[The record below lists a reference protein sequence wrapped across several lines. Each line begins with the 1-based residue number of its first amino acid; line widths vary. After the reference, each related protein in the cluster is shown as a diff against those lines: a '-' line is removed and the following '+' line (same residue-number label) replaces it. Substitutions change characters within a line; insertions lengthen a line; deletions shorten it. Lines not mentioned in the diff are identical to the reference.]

1 MRLFGTRRVTSDY
14 RSGNFTC
21 PQCAAER
28 TYRHRKVAKYLVAFN
43 FPLIPLARLGEY
55 IECAHCQ
62 STFLPDVLVRA
73 GDADGPHTLSEY
85 EKAVRHTMVLMMLA
99 DGEVD
104 DNELDTVLDIVN
116 RYGDHPMSRIDLEVY
131 AEQVRRLPQ
140 PVGTYLRQVS
150 PSLNQHGKERLI
162 RCAMAVA
169 SADGKI
175 DRSEVE
181 VIREMGRN
189 LDLSLHELQ
198 SIINAEPEGVGA

>member
-1 MRLFGTRRVTSDY
+1 MLLLGTRRVTTDF

-28 TYRHRKVAKYLVAFN
+28 TYRHRKVSKYFVLFGFPVVA
-43 FPLIPLARLGEY
+43 LRRLGEY
-55 IECAHCQ
+55 IECAHCH

-73 GDADGPHTLSEY
+73 GSAAGETLLSEY
-85 EKAVRHTMVLMMLA
+85 DKALRHTMVLMMIA

-116 RYGDHPMSRIDLEVY
+116 RYGDHAMSRIDLEVY

-140 PVGTYLRQVS
+140 PVGTYLRQIS
-150 PSLNQHGKERLI
+150 PTLNAHGKERLI

-169 SADGKI
+169 SADGVI
-175 DRSEVE
+175 AQSEVA
-181 VIREMGRN
+181 VIREMGRS
-189 LDLSLHELQ
+189 LDLTVAELQ
-198 SIINAEPEGVGA
+198 AIINPQPDVVEM

>member
-1 MRLFGTRRVTSDY
+1 MNV
-14 RSGNFTC
+14 
-21 PQCAAER
+21 
-28 TYRHRKVAKYLVAFN
+28 
-43 FPLIPLARLGEY
+43 PLIPLSQLGQY

-73 GDADGPHTLSEY
+73 GDAEGPHTLSEY

-104 DNELDTVLDIVN
+104 DNELDIVLDIVN

-140 PVGTYLRQVS
+140 PVGTYLRQVG
-150 PSLNQHGKERLI
+150 PALNAHGKERLI

-175 DRSEVE
+175 DRAEVE
-181 VIREMGRN
+181 VIREMGRS
-189 LDLSLHELQ
+189 LDLSIAELQ
-198 SIINAEPEGVGA
+198 AIVNPEPDRVRA

>member
-1 MRLFGTRRVTSDY
+1 MLLFGTRRVTTDS

-28 TYRHRKVAKYLVAFN
+28 IYRHRKVSKYFILFGY
-43 FPLIPLARLGEY
+43 PLLALHRLGEY
-55 IECAHCQ
+55 IECAHCH
-62 STFLPDVLVRA
+62 STFLPDVLVRPGA
-73 GDADGPHTLSEY
+73 AADGRTLSEY
-85 EKAVRHTMVLMMLA
+85 DKALRHTMVLMMIA

-116 RYGDHPMSRIDLEVY
+116 RYGDRSLSRIDLEVY

-140 PVGTYLRQVS
+140 PVGTYLRQIS
-150 PSLNQHGKERLI
+150 PTLNDQGKQRLI

-175 DRSEVE
+175 DQSEVA
-181 VIREMGRN
+181 VIREMGRS
-189 LDLSLHELQ
+189 LDLSTAELQ
-198 SIINAEPEGVGA
+198 AIINPEPDPVNM